1 MGTVIF
7 YRPTSL
13 TVSIY
18 KTLTL
23 MCGRS
28 PGLTVGSLDQTGREA
43 MVVFFR
49 SNRRQNVAGFCANEG
64 FRLPK
69 MSPLPRVCL
78 NDRLCLESGG
88 GGKKDK

>member
-7 YRPTSL
+7 YRLTSL
-13 TVSIY
+13 TVGIY

-49 SNRRQNVAGFCANEG
+49 SNRRLNVAGFVLMRDFVC
-64 FRLPK
+64 PK
-69 MSPLPRVCL
+69 
-78 NDRLCLESGG
+78 
-88 GGKKDK
+88 